1 MQVGFCDL
9 VERFISLLYVR
20 NEISRY
26 IALSNPLKISKNCLK
41 TSMVQKVTISKT
53 ESF

>member
-26 IALSNPLKISKNCLK
+26 IALSNPLKISKYYLK
-41 TSMVQKVTISKT
+41 NIYGTKSYNFQN
-53 ESF
+53 